1 MSTNDFYPPSQSYQ
15 EPLRTLRRLPVFFLL
30 DTSQETIGTIAVAL
44 QQGLSI
50 VRDQLQ
56 RDSRTAGCAYL
67 SYTLF
72 GEHHRYSRLCSPWY
86 FEVPY
91 WQAAGPSFLLPAVE
105 QLRVAFQT
113 ELLVSYPGTQE
124 DYPPLIFLL
133 LGSQPLD
140 QWQETAI
147 SLTNL
152 SDRTKPLFITLV
164 TDPALVPLAQP
175 IGRFQFQLA
184 RRSGE
189 CMTDFFY
196 WAAQAI
202 GHLYERYFNE
212 ASITLPTLPTNI
224 IRLR

>member
-1 MSTNDFYPPSQSYQ
+1 MSTNEFYPFSLSYQ

-30 DTSQETIGTIAVAL
+30 DASQETIGTIAVAL

-56 RDSRTAGCAYL
+56 RDLRTAGCAYL

-72 GEHHRYSRLCSPWY
+72 GENPRYSRLCSPWY
-86 FEVPY
+86 FEVPR
-91 WQAAGPSFLLPAVE
+91 WQAAGHSFLLPALK
-105 QLRVAFQT
+105 QLGLAFQT
-113 ELLVSYPGTQE
+113 ELLVPYPGLQE

-133 LGSQPLD
+133 LGSRPLD

-152 SDRTKPLFITLV
+152 SGRANPLFITLV
-164 TDPALVPLAQP
+164 TDPTLAPLNQS

-184 RRSGE
+184 RRRGE
-189 CMTDFFY
+189 FMTDFFY
-196 WAAQAI
+196 WAAQTI

-212 ASITLPTLPTNI
+212 ASITLPTVPTNI